1 MNTDCKFIRDNLFD
15 IQDNLL
21 PEAGMARS
29 REHLAGCPGC
39 ASMLSSISSVNEL
52 IEEEKK
58 VSFNPFLGTRILLKI
73 DAHNAVNGHRGM
85 PQFPRLLR
93 PLMAAALIIL
103 AVLTG
108 FFAGKQGSSIRRQTS
123 GPDLNIM
130 KSELFIS
137 ELNDEDKTIELYK

>member
-1 MNTDCKFIRDNLFD
+1 MNTNCKFIRDNLFD

-21 PEAGMARS
+21 PEAGMAMA

-39 ASMLSSISSVNEL
+39 ASMLSTISSVTGL

-58 VSFNPFLGTRILLKI
+58 ATFNPFFGTRIMLKI

-108 FFAGKQGSSIRRQTS
+108 FFAGKQGRTLSRQAS
-123 GPDLNIM
+123 RSDMNIM